1 VAKQTLSAHST
12 FDCFADGLRINWM
25 HKRLIEENLNMLRD
39 RLLIMGGA
47 AEKAIMLSMR
57 SLIERDSE
65 LAGRV
70 VREDDAID
78 QMELEIDQMCVDV
91 LVLRQPA
98 AGDLRF
104 VVSVARTAPTV
115 ERIADHAV
123 NIAKHALSLNNQP
136 AIDARIDLSVMAK
149 VVQDMLVEGLDAF
162 TSGDPDRAQST
173 IARDDD
179 VDELYDTLYDQVIEA
194 MKRNPSSVAR
204 GAEWLFVLKH
214 LERIADYVTNICE
227 QIVYMSRGQV
237 IKHTVW

>member
-1 VAKQTLSAHST
+1 
-12 FDCFADGLRINWM
+12 M
-25 HKRLIEENLNMLRD
+25 HKRLIEENLNLLRD
-39 RLLIMGGA
+39 KLLIMGGA

-57 SLIERDSE
+57 ALIERDSD
-65 LAGRV
+65 LAERV

-78 QMELEIDQMCVDV
+78 QMELEIDQMCVDA
-91 LVLRQPA
+91 LVLKQPA
-98 AGDLRF
+98 ASDLRF

-123 NIAKHALSLNNQP
+123 NIAKHALSLNNEP
-136 AIDARIDLSVMAK
+136 ETGAHIDLSDMAK
-149 VVQDMLVEGLDAF
+149 VVQDMLIEGLDAF
-162 TSGDPDRAQST
+162 TSGDPERARLT
-173 IARDDD
+173 IARDDE
-179 VDELYDTLYDQVIEA
+179 VDQLYDRLYDQVVDA
-194 MKRNPSSVAR
+194 MKHNPSTVSR